1 MSVNIKECI
10 AIIPARGGSKRIP
23 KKNIKDFLG
32 KPIIAYSIEAALE
45 AGVFDEVIVST
56 DSEEIAQ
63 VARAYGA
70 KVPFMRSAALADDM
84 TTSDDVLL
92 DVLKRY
98 KEQGQS
104 YKYMACIYATA
115 PFVTAE
121 TLRNAMKVMKEHEG
135 MTQLIP
141 MAPYSYPPQR
151 CHVINDKGEAI
162 FKYPEYITTRS
173 QDLERMYHDIGQY
186 YIYDVGRF
194 VEAKG
199 IVYDR
204 IVPLIVDEFTAQD
217 IDTEQDWKI
226 AEMKYKILNSK
237 SM

>member
-1 MSVNIKECI
+1 MSMSVKECI

-32 KPIIAYSIEAALE
+32 KPIIAYSIESALKAE
-45 AGVFDEVIVST
+45 IFDEVMVST
-56 DSEEIAQ
+56 DSEEIAE
-63 VARAYGA
+63 VARMYGA
-70 KVPFMRSAALADDM
+70 NVPFMRNPDLADDM

-104 YKYMACIYATA
+104 FKYMACIYATA
-115 PFVTAE
+115 PFVTADA
-121 TLRNAMKVMKEHEG
+121 LRNAMKVLKEHEG

-151 CHVINDKGEAI
+151 CHVINANGEAV

-173 QDLERMYHDIGQY
+173 QDLEKMYHDIGQY
-186 YIYDVGRF
+186 YIYDVERF

-199 IVYDR
+199 LVYDK
-204 IVPLIVDEFTAQD
+204 IVPFVVDELSAQD
-217 IDTEQDWKI
+217 IDTEEDWKI
-226 AEMKYKILNSK
+226 AEMKYELLHYKV
-237 SM
+237 